1 MHTSISVFC
10 CWFISAKETVFLIVG
25 LLVVTVIVLG
35 LLLYHLQKK
44 GLVRLLSAE
53 DLRNGFEN
61 IRHRACSVASLWPS
75 TSRTN
80 INNGVS
86 LISITS
92 LDTNVDDDGAEAEN
106 PMHSSDSSGQN
117 DTMELLDPFDVAEVK
132 RNETD
137 IESSSDDNEGRT
149 VGLTPAIQHRSG
161 KGEPHNHHVDVD
173 VHRPHSSRHGETH
186 NYPVPVDV
194 HRPHRSGHGETHN
207 HPVPVYVH
215 RPHSSR
221 HGETHNHPVPVDVH
235 RPHSSRHGEEDRSLV
250 AHITSSPYGLIF
262 SDEKQYLASVHLI
275 NTNSDPVC
283 QSILGATAVIPDT
296 FSSSTSLL
304 NNLSTSEGSLA
315 NSRQGSNIQGATSDT
330 NAPGN
335 ILSVNVNQNVQYSRY
350 RRDDSAAQPKDDIS
364 SMSSFESNGS
374 SSERPP
380 NNTEHFILD
389 TNNKVRTVEEMQKFT
404 NDHDDGN
411 SS

>member
-1 MHTSISVFC
+1 M
-10 CWFISAKETVFLIVG
+10 FLIVG

-173 VHRPHSSRHGETH
+173 VHRPHSSRHGE
-186 NYPVPVDV
+186 
-194 HRPHRSGHGETHN
+194 
-207 HPVPVYVH
+207 
-215 RPHSSR
+215 
-221 HGETHNHPVPVDVH
+221 
-235 RPHSSRHGEEDRSLV
+235 EDRSLV
-250 AHITSSPYGLIF
+250 AHIKSSPYGLIF

-335 ILSVNVNQNVQYSRY
+335 ILSVNVNRNVQYSRY